1 MTDDKRRSDGD
12 PDGSALAPVARPT
25 TRSAAPPAAP
35 PGSPPD
41 DANEFVSVVI
51 GRMGPRFLAAVDPGG
66 NNRKKLVK
74 LVGFLDVKPDNEQP
88 RRLYLDDALQTGV
101 DVPNEAILFWQTVE
115 PHHHDGGLRQ
125 DAIWVVEDA
134 DLTYWSKRAPRP
146 CAPEGGDGF
155 PPTYRL

>member
-1 MTDDKRRSDGD
+1 M
-12 PDGSALAPVARPT
+12 
-25 TRSAAPPAAP
+25 PPARVAEI
-35 PGSPPD
+35 GLAVL
-41 DANEFVSVVI
+41 DALTAV
-51 GRMGPRFLAAVDPGG
+51 GRAG
-66 NNRKKLVK
+66 LVH
-74 LVGFLDVKPDNEQP
+74 LDVKPDNEQP